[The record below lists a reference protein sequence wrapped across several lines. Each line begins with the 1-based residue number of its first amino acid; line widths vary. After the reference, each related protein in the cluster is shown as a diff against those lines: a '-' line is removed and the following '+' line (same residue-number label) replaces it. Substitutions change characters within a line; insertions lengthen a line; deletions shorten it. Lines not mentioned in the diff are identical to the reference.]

1 MNKYVLSTVLTI
13 DLETMMTDDQKYGAM
28 LAVGATNEQE
38 LVSSI
43 GENILNSIKA
53 KYPNV
58 SVNYAEITED
68 NGDEQGY
75 EQQQQ
80 QQEEGGEPEQVVAD
94 DEQVEGAE
102 EDFSYNDDETVS
114 QELDEIIEENKEL
127 DIGELFNQ
135 LDESEFDV
143 VHKITSTL
151 DDFNERDDIDSV
163 DIILVG
169 SEAIANYLNYIV
181 DEDIDIVIDSEH
193 LQLDDADFRI
203 VYTNDVAEQEVL

>member
-75 EQQQQ
+75 EQQ
-80 QQEEGGEPEQVVAD
+80 EEGGELEQVVD
-94 DEQVEGAE
+94 DEQAEGTE

-163 DIILVG
+163 DIILVD

-181 DEDIDIVIDSEH
+181 DEDIDIVIDSER
-193 LQLDDADFRI
+193 LQLEDADFRI

>member
-28 LAVGATNEQE
+28 LALGATNEQE

-58 SVNYAEITED
+58 SVSYAEITED

-75 EQQQQ
+75 EQQ
-80 QQEEGGEPEQVVAD
+80 EEGGEPEQVVD
-94 DEQVEGAE
+94 DEQAEGTE
-102 EDFSYNDDETVS
+102 EDYSHNDDETVS

-163 DIILVG
+163 DIILVD

-181 DEDIDIVIDSEH
+181 DEDIDIVIDSER
-193 LQLDDADFRI
+193 LQLEDADFRI

>member
-28 LAVGATNEQE
+28 LALGATNEQE

-58 SVNYAEITED
+58 SVSYAEITED

-75 EQQQQ
+75 E

-114 QELDEIIEENKEL
+114 QELDEIIEENNEL

-163 DIILVG
+163 DAILVD

>member
-28 LAVGATNEQE
+28 LALGATNEQE

-58 SVNYAEITED
+58 SVSYAEITED

-75 EQQQQ
+75 EQQ
-80 QQEEGGEPEQVVAD
+80 EEGGEPEQVVD
-94 DEQVEGAE
+94 DEQAEGTE
-102 EDFSYNDDETVS
+102 EDYSHNDDETVS

-151 DDFNERDDIDSV
+151 DSFNERDDIDSV
-163 DIILVG
+163 DIILVD

-181 DEDIDIVIDSEH
+181 DEDIDIVIDSER
-193 LQLDDADFRI
+193 LQLEDADFRI

>member
-75 EQQQQ
+75 EQQ
-80 QQEEGGEPEQVVAD
+80 EEGGEPEQVVD

-102 EDFSYNDDETVS
+102 EDFSHNDDETVS

-151 DDFNERDDIDSV
+151 DSFNERDDIDSV
-163 DIILVG
+163 DAILVD
-169 SEAIANYLNYIV
+169 SESIANYLNYIV

>member
-58 SVNYAEITED
+58 SVSYAEITED

-75 EQQQQ
+75 EQQQ
-80 QQEEGGEPEQVVAD
+80 EGGEPEQVVD
-94 DEQVEGAE
+94 DEQAEGAEGAE
-102 EDFSYNDDETVS
+102 EDYSHNDDETVS

-151 DDFNERDDIDSV
+151 DSFNERDDIDSV
-163 DIILVG
+163 DAILVD
-169 SEAIANYLNYIV
+169 SESIANYLNYIV

-193 LQLDDADFRI
+193 LQLDDSDFRI
-203 VYTNDVAEQEVL
+203 IYTNDVAEQEVL

>member
-75 EQQQQ
+75 EQQ
-80 QQEEGGEPEQVVAD
+80 EEGGELEQVVD
-94 DEQVEGAE
+94 YEQVEGAE
-102 EDFSYNDDETVS
+102 EDFSHNDDETVS

-181 DEDIDIVIDSEH
+181 DEDIDIVIDSER

>member
-75 EQQQQ
+75 EQQ
-80 QQEEGGEPEQVVAD
+80 EEGGEPEQVVD
-94 DEQVEGAE
+94 DEQAEGTE
-102 EDFSYNDDETVS
+102 EDFSHNDDETVS
-114 QELDEIIEENKEL
+114 QELDEIIEENNEL

-151 DDFNERDDIDSV
+151 DEFNERDDIDSV
-163 DIILVG
+163 DAILVD
-169 SEAIANYLNYIV
+169 SESIANYLNYIV

>member
-28 LAVGATNEQE
+28 LALGATNEQE

-75 EQQQQ
+75 EQQ
-80 QQEEGGEPEQVVAD
+80 EEGEEPEQVVD
-94 DEQVEGAE
+94 DEQAEGAE
-102 EDFSYNDDETVS
+102 EDFSHNDDETVS

-151 DDFNERDDIDSV
+151 DSFNERDDIDSV
-163 DIILVG
+163 DAILVD
-169 SEAIANYLNYIV
+169 SESIANYLNYIV

>member
-58 SVNYAEITED
+58 SVSYAEITED
-68 NGDEQGY
+68 NGDGQGY
-75 EQQQQ
+75 EQ

-102 EDFSYNDDETVS
+102 EDFSHNDDETVS

-151 DDFNERDDIDSV
+151 DSFNERDDIDSV
-163 DIILVG
+163 DAILVD

>member
-28 LAVGATNEQE
+28 LALGATNEQE

-75 EQQQQ
+75 EQQ
-80 QQEEGGEPEQVVAD
+80 EEGEEPEQVVD
-94 DEQVEGAE
+94 DEQAEGAE
-102 EDFSYNDDETVS
+102 EDFSHNDDETVS

-163 DIILVG
+163 DIILVD

-181 DEDIDIVIDSEH
+181 DEDIDIVIDSER
-193 LQLDDADFRI
+193 LQLEDADFRI

>member
-28 LAVGATNEQE
+28 LALGATNEQE

-58 SVNYAEITED
+58 SVSYAEITED
-68 NGDEQGY
+68 NGDGQGY
-75 EQQQQ
+75 E
-80 QQEEGGEPEQVVAD
+80 QQEEGGEPEQVVD
-94 DEQVEGAE
+94 DEQAEGTE
-102 EDFSYNDDETVS
+102 EDYSHNDDETVS

-163 DIILVG
+163 DIILVD

-181 DEDIDIVIDSEH
+181 DEDIDIVIDSER
-193 LQLDDADFRI
+193 LQLEDADFRI

>member
-75 EQQQQ
+75 EQQQ
-80 QQEEGGEPEQVVAD
+80 EEGEEPEQVVD
-94 DEQVEGAE
+94 DEQAEGAE
-102 EDFSYNDDETVS
+102 EDFSHNDDETVS

-163 DIILVG
+163 DIILVD

>member
-68 NGDEQGY
+68 NGDEQVY
-75 EQQQQ
+75 EQR
-80 QQEEGGEPEQVVAD
+80 EEGGESEQAVD
-94 DEQVEGAE
+94 DEQAEGAE
-102 EDFSYNDDETVS
+102 EDYSHNDDETVS

-163 DIILVG
+163 DIILVD

-181 DEDIDIVIDSEH
+181 DEDIDIVIDSER
-193 LQLDDADFRI
+193 LQLEDADFRI

>member
-28 LAVGATNEQE
+28 LALGATNEQE

-58 SVNYAEITED
+58 SVSYAEITED

-75 EQQQQ
+75 EQQ
-80 QQEEGGEPEQVVAD
+80 EEGGEPEQVVD
-94 DEQVEGAE
+94 DEQVEGTE
-102 EDFSYNDDETVS
+102 EDFSHNDDETVS

-163 DIILVG
+163 DIILVD

-181 DEDIDIVIDSEH
+181 DEDIDIVIDSER
-193 LQLDDADFRI
+193 LQLEDADFRI

>member
-58 SVNYAEITED
+58 SVSYAEITED

-75 EQQQQ
+75 V
-80 QQEEGGEPEQVVAD
+80 QQEEGGEPEQVVD
-94 DEQVEGAE
+94 DEQVAGAE

-151 DDFNERDDIDSV
+151 DSFNERDDIDSV
-163 DIILVG
+163 DAILVD
-169 SEAIANYLNYIV
+169 SESIANYLNYIV

>member
-75 EQQQQ
+75 EQQ
-80 QQEEGGEPEQVVAD
+80 EEGGEPEQVVVD
-94 DEQVEGAE
+94 DEQAEGTE
-102 EDFSYNDDETVS
+102 EDFSHNDDETVS
-114 QELDEIIEENKEL
+114 QELDEIIEENNEL

-151 DDFNERDDIDSV
+151 DEFNERDDIDSV
-163 DIILVG
+163 DAILVD
-169 SEAIANYLNYIV
+169 SESIANYLNYIV

>member
-28 LAVGATNEQE
+28 LALGATNEQE

-58 SVNYAEITED
+58 SVSYAEITED

-75 EQQQQ
+75 EQQ
-80 QQEEGGEPEQVVAD
+80 EEGGEPEQVVD
-94 DEQVEGAE
+94 DGQVVGAE

-114 QELDEIIEENKEL
+114 QELDEIIEENNEL
-127 DIGELFNQ
+127 DIGELFSQ

-151 DDFNERDDIDSV
+151 DGFNERDDIDSV
-163 DIILVG
+163 DAILVD

>member
-28 LAVGATNEQE
+28 LALGATNEQE

-68 NGDEQGY
+68 NGDEQRY
-75 EQQQQ
+75 E
-80 QQEEGGEPEQVVAD
+80 QQEEGGESEQVVD
-94 DEQVEGAE
+94 DEQAEGAE
-102 EDFSYNDDETVS
+102 EDYSHNDDEAVS

-163 DIILVG
+163 DIILVD

-181 DEDIDIVIDSEH
+181 DEDIDIVIDSER
-193 LQLDDADFRI
+193 LQLEDADFRI

>member
-28 LAVGATNEQE
+28 LALGATNEQE

-58 SVNYAEITED
+58 SVSYAEITED

-75 EQQQQ
+75 V
-80 QQEEGGEPEQVVAD
+80 QQEEGGEPEQVVD
-94 DEQVEGAE
+94 DEQVAGAE

-163 DIILVG
+163 DIILVD

-181 DEDIDIVIDSEH
+181 DEDIDIVIDSER
-193 LQLDDADFRI
+193 LQLEDADFRI

>member
-28 LAVGATNEQE
+28 LALGATNEQE

-58 SVNYAEITED
+58 SVSYAEITED

-75 EQQQQ
+75 EQQ
-80 QQEEGGEPEQVVAD
+80 EEGGEPEQVVD

-102 EDFSYNDDETVS
+102 EDYSHNDDETVS

-163 DIILVG
+163 DIILVD

-181 DEDIDIVIDSEH
+181 DEDIDIVIDSER
-193 LQLDDADFRI
+193 LQLEDADFRI

>member
-58 SVNYAEITED
+58 SVSYAEITED

-75 EQQQQ
+75 EQQ
-80 QQEEGGEPEQVVAD
+80 EEGGEPEQVVD

-102 EDFSYNDDETVS
+102 EDYSHNDDETVS

-163 DIILVG
+163 DIILVD

-181 DEDIDIVIDSEH
+181 DEDIDIVIDSER
-193 LQLDDADFRI
+193 LQLEDADFRI

>member
-28 LAVGATNEQE
+28 LALGATNEQE

-58 SVNYAEITED
+58 SVSYAEITED

-75 EQQQQ
+75 V
-80 QQEEGGEPEQVVAD
+80 QQEEGGEPEQVVD
-94 DEQVEGAE
+94 DEQAEGAE
-102 EDFSYNDDETVS
+102 EDYSHNDDETVS

-163 DIILVG
+163 DIILVD

-181 DEDIDIVIDSEH
+181 DEDIDIVIDSER
-193 LQLDDADFRI
+193 LQLEDADFRI

>member
-28 LAVGATNEQE
+28 LALGATNEQE

-58 SVNYAEITED
+58 SVSYAEITED
-68 NGDEQGY
+68 NSGEQGY
-75 EQQQQ
+75 E

-114 QELDEIIEENKEL
+114 QELDEIIEENNEL

-143 VHKITSTL
+143 VHKITSSL

-163 DIILVG
+163 DAILVD
-169 SEAIANYLNYIV
+169 SESIANYLNYIV

-203 VYTNDVAEQEVL
+203 IYTNDVAEQEVL

>member
-28 LAVGATNEQE
+28 LALGATNEQE

-68 NGDEQGY
+68 NGGEQVY
-75 EQQQQ
+75 E
-80 QQEEGGEPEQVVAD
+80 QQEEGGEPEQVVD
-94 DEQVEGAE
+94 DEQAEGTE
-102 EDFSYNDDETVS
+102 EDYSHNDDETVS

-163 DIILVG
+163 DAILVD

-181 DEDIDIVIDSEH
+181 DEDIDIVIDSER
-193 LQLDDADFRI
+193 LQLEDADFRI

>member
-28 LAVGATNEQE
+28 LALGATNEQE

-58 SVNYAEITED
+58 SVSYAEITED

-75 EQQQQ
+75 EQQ
-80 QQEEGGEPEQVVAD
+80 EEGGELEQVVD
-94 DEQVEGAE
+94 DEQAEGTE
-102 EDFSYNDDETVS
+102 EDYSHNDDETVS

-181 DEDIDIVIDSEH
+181 DEDIDIVIDSER

>member
-75 EQQQQ
+75 EQQ
-80 QQEEGGEPEQVVAD
+80 EEGEEPEQVVD
-94 DEQVEGAE
+94 DEQAEGAE
-102 EDFSYNDDETVS
+102 EDFSHNDDETVS

-163 DIILVG
+163 DIILVD

-181 DEDIDIVIDSEH
+181 DEDIDIVIDSER
-193 LQLDDADFRI
+193 LQLEDADFRI

>member
-75 EQQQQ
+75 EQQ
-80 QQEEGGEPEQVVAD
+80 EEGGELEQVVD

-102 EDFSYNDDETVS
+102 EDFSHNDDETVS

-181 DEDIDIVIDSEH
+181 DEDIDIVIDSER

>member
-75 EQQQQ
+75 EQQ
-80 QQEEGGEPEQVVAD
+80 EEGGEPEQVVD
-94 DEQVEGAE
+94 DEQAEGTE
-102 EDFSYNDDETVS
+102 EDFSHNDDETVS
-114 QELDEIIEENKEL
+114 QELDEIIEENNEL

-151 DDFNERDDIDSV
+151 DEFNERDDIDSV
-163 DIILVG
+163 DAILVD
-169 SEAIANYLNYIV
+169 SESIANYLNYIV
-181 DEDIDIVIDSEH
+181 DEDIDIAIDSEH

>member
-75 EQQQQ
+75 EQQ
-80 QQEEGGEPEQVVAD
+80 EEGGEPEQVVD
-94 DEQVEGAE
+94 DEQVEGTE
-102 EDFSYNDDETVS
+102 EDYSHNDDETVS

-163 DIILVG
+163 DAILVD
-169 SEAIANYLNYIV
+169 SESIANYLNYIV

-193 LQLDDADFRI
+193 LQLDDSDFRI
-203 VYTNDVAEQEVL
+203 IYTNDVAEQEVL

>member
-28 LAVGATNEQE
+28 LALGATNEQE

-58 SVNYAEITED
+58 SVSYAEITED

-75 EQQQQ
+75 EQQ
-80 QQEEGGEPEQVVAD
+80 EEGGEPEQVVD
-94 DEQVEGAE
+94 DEQAEGAE
-102 EDFSYNDDETVS
+102 EDYSHNDDETVS

-151 DDFNERDDIDSV
+151 DSFNERDDIDSV
-163 DIILVG
+163 DAILVD

-193 LQLDDADFRI
+193 SQLDDADFRI

>member
-68 NGDEQGY
+68 NGGEQGY
-75 EQQQQ
+75 E
-80 QQEEGGEPEQVVAD
+80 QQEEGGEPEQVVD
-94 DEQVEGAE
+94 DEQVEGTE
-102 EDFSYNDDETVS
+102 EDFSHNDDETVS

-151 DDFNERDDIDSV
+151 DSFNERDDIDSV
-163 DIILVG
+163 DAILVD
-169 SEAIANYLNYIV
+169 SESIANYLNYIV

-193 LQLDDADFRI
+193 SQLDDADFRI
-203 VYTNDVAEQEVL
+203 LYTNDVAEQEVL

>member
-68 NGDEQGY
+68 NGNEQGY
-75 EQQQQ
+75 E
-80 QQEEGGEPEQVVAD
+80 QQEEGGEPEQVVD
-94 DEQVEGAE
+94 DEQVEGTE
-102 EDFSYNDDETVS
+102 EDFSHNDDETVS
-114 QELDEIIEENKEL
+114 QELDEIIEENNEL

-151 DDFNERDDIDSV
+151 DEFNERDDIDSV
-163 DIILVG
+163 DAILVD
-169 SEAIANYLNYIV
+169 SESIANYLNYIV
-181 DEDIDIVIDSEH
+181 DEDIDIVIDSER

>member
-68 NGDEQGY
+68 NGGEQGY
-75 EQQQQ
+75 E
-80 QQEEGGEPEQVVAD
+80 QQEEGGEPEQVVD

-102 EDFSYNDDETVS
+102 EDYSHNDDETVS

-163 DIILVG
+163 DIILVD

-181 DEDIDIVIDSEH
+181 DEDIDIVIDSER
-193 LQLDDADFRI
+193 LQLEDADFRI

>member
-1 MNKYVLSTVLTI
+1 MNKYVLSAVFTI

-28 LAVGATNEQE
+28 LALGATNEQE

-58 SVNYAEITED
+58 SVSYAEITED
-68 NGDEQGY
+68 NGNEQVY
-75 EQQQQ
+75 E
-80 QQEEGGEPEQVVAD
+80 QQEEGGEPEQVVVD
-94 DEQVEGAE
+94 DEQVGTE
-102 EDFSYNDDETVS
+102 EDFSHNDDETVS
-114 QELDEIIEENKEL
+114 QELDEIIEENNEL

-143 VHKITSTL
+143 VHNITSTL
-151 DDFNERDDIDSV
+151 DKFNERDDIDSV
-163 DIILVG
+163 DAIFID
-169 SEAIANYLNYIV
+169 SQAIANYLNYII

-193 LQLDDADFRI
+193 SQIGDADFRI
-203 VYTNDVAEQEVL
+203 LYTIDGEQEVL

>member
-1 MNKYVLSTVLTI
+1 MNKYVLSTVFTI

-58 SVNYAEITED
+58 SVSYAEITED
-68 NGDEQGY
+68 NGDKQVY
-75 EQQQQ
+75 EQQQ
-80 QQEEGGEPEQVVAD
+80 EGGELEQVVD
-94 DEQVEGAE
+94 DEQVSGAE
-102 EDFSYNDDETVS
+102 EDFSYNDDEKVS
-114 QELDEIIEENKEL
+114 QELDEIIEEDIEL
-127 DIGELFNQ
+127 DIGELFND

-143 VHKITSTL
+143 VHKITSAL
-151 DDFNERDDIDSV
+151 DSFNERDDIDSV
-163 DIILVG
+163 DAILVD
-169 SEAIANYLNYIV
+169 SEAVANYLNYII

-203 VYTNDVAEQEVL
+203 IYTNDVAEKEIL

>member
-75 EQQQQ
+75 EQQ
-80 QQEEGGEPEQVVAD
+80 EEGGEPEQVVD
-94 DEQVEGAE
+94 DEQAEGAE
-102 EDFSYNDDETVS
+102 EDYSHNDDETVS

-163 DIILVG
+163 DIILVD

-181 DEDIDIVIDSEH
+181 DEDIDIVIDSER
-193 LQLDDADFRI
+193 LQLEDADFRI

>member
-28 LAVGATNEQE
+28 LALGATNEQE

-58 SVNYAEITED
+58 SVSYAEITED
-68 NGDEQGY
+68 NSNEQVY
-75 EQQQQ
+75 E
-80 QQEEGGEPEQVVAD
+80 QQEEGGEPEHVVVD
-94 DEQVEGAE
+94 DEQVAGTE
-102 EDFSYNDDETVS
+102 EDFSHNDDETVS
-114 QELDEIIEENKEL
+114 QELDEIIEENNEL

-143 VHKITSTL
+143 VHNITSTL
-151 DDFNERDDIDSV
+151 DKFNERDDIDSV
-163 DIILVG
+163 DVILVD
-169 SEAIANYLNYIV
+169 SEAIANYLNYII